1 MKTRSSL
8 TESLVTLPTAA
19 DINHMRGIQHLICN
33 FQIQGKMYEEQL
45 RPLSLL
51 GPEQSGLRGG
61 FVAATAPFR
70 EQRAVLSSALWVQQH
85 TYHKTQNTSVLI
97 CFLKNIHCQKHTVL
111 RKTKQSLGD
120 QSGQLLSVTYTF

>member
-19 DINHMRGIQHLICN
+19 DINHVRGIQHLICN

-51 GPEQSGLRGG
+51 GPRAEWAEGRLRGSH
-61 FVAATAPFR
+61 
-70 EQRAVLSSALWVQQH
+70 SSFQGAEG
-85 TYHKTQNTSVLI
+85 SVEL
-97 CFLKNIHCQKHTVL
+97 C
-111 RKTKQSLGD
+111 SLGTATYIP
-120 QSGQLLSVTYTF
+120 QNSKHFSSHLLSKKYSLSENTLCLEKQNKA